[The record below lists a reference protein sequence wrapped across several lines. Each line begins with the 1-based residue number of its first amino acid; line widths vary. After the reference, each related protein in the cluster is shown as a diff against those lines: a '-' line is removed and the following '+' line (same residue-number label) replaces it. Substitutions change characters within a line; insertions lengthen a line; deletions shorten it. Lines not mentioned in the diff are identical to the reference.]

1 MVYKK
6 AVNEVALKVVKMA
19 DSLDEYLVWIQAALK
34 AVSKVSKKV
43 L

>member
-6 AVNEVALKVVKMA
+6 ASGEVALKVVKMA
-19 DSLDEYLVWIQAALK
+19 DNLDDLLVWIQAALK
-34 AVSKVSKKV
+34 AVSKVPKKV